1 MHTVVYVGVLHME
14 IQSGAFDE
22 NLMKNID
29 ETYFIMNINNEII
42 LEFIG
47 DTTIFYVEIV
57 LGVDFITML
66 MKISEGRRSMI
77 EALMLIFT
85 NENMNYHI
93 CGLDYTISGVC
104 YMTVSKGWIYQ
115 IFFTKYFV
123 KPRAFQSDIHGRPKI
138 IWNNNYTGHNMTP
151 QLSIGLEV
159 KQTILRYS
167 PPCVNTFVPTGR
179 YFYNF

>member
-1 MHTVVYVGVLHME
+1 MHTIVYVGVLHME

-66 MKISEGRRSMI
+66 MKISEGR
-77 EALMLIFT
+77 
-85 NENMNYHI
+85 
-93 CGLDYTISGVC
+93 
-104 YMTVSKGWIYQ
+104 
-115 IFFTKYFV
+115 
-123 KPRAFQSDIHGRPKI
+123 
-138 IWNNNYTGHNMTP
+138 
-151 QLSIGLEV
+151 
-159 KQTILRYS
+159 
-167 PPCVNTFVPTGR
+167 
-179 YFYNF
+179 